1 MTVTVLTP
9 NARTN
14 VAEKSKKK
22 KLEYPDT
29 PVYYETFC
37 SNRCTRKVFVRFIIA
52 IHCPSH
58 YYRQF
63 VSTEFYKK
71 LCRIILSSPILAI
84 NCKTKRARNTRR
96 NPIYLYELI

>member
-29 PVYYETFC
+29 PVYYETF
-37 SNRCTRKVFVRFIIA
+37 
-52 IHCPSH
+52 
-58 YYRQF
+58 
-63 VSTEFYKK
+63 
-71 LCRIILSSPILAI
+71 
-84 NCKTKRARNTRR
+84 
-96 NPIYLYELI
+96 